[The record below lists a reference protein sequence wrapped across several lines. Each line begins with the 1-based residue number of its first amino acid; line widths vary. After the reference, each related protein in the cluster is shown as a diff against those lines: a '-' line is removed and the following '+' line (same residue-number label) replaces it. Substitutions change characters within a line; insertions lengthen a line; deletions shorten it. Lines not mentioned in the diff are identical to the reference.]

1 MADRAGRGSICK
13 GRRGRPGAL
22 SMDGLFVGGSEP
34 KDKRIKGGLTMTFD
48 AQEAVRQSTWAQG
61 PPGEIH
67 DVRHAT
73 CCIAGCGPAGAM
85 LGLLLARKGV
95 DVLVLEKHGDF
106 LRDFRGDTIHP
117 STMEIMDE
125 LGLANRLLLLPHT
138 KASQLRF
145 RTPRGAATLADF
157 GRLKTRFPYLAFMP
171 QWDFLDFVTDEARRY
186 PNFELEMNAEVREL
200 VEEGGVVRGVRY
212 ETPDGTREA
221 RALLTVAADGRD
233 SRLREQAGLRV
244 VGTAPPID
252 VLWFRISRR
261 KGDPEEPTGYI
272 GGGRFVVLINR
283 GDYWQVGYVLPK
295 GADRRIRAAGLESF
309 RRSVG
314 EAVPEVADRTDEIQ
328 DWDQVKL
335 LSVQVNRLR
344 RWFRPGLLC
353 IGDAAHA
360 MSPVG
365 GVGIN
370 LAIQDAVAAANALAE
385 PLRAGRAELRY
396 LRAVQLRREL
406 PIRILQGLQSL
417 VHRRIVAPA
426 VGGGGIPSPPLPM
439 KALLRPRVVRYLPAR
454 IIAFGIWPVHVK

>member
-1 MADRAGRGSICK
+1 
-13 GRRGRPGAL
+13 
-22 SMDGLFVGGSEP
+22 
-34 KDKRIKGGLTMTFD
+34 
-48 AQEAVRQSTWAQG
+48 
-61 PPGEIH
+61 
-67 DVRHAT
+67 
-73 CCIAGCGPAGAM
+73 M
-85 LGLLLARKGV
+85 LGLLLARQGV
-95 DVLVLEKHGDF
+95 DVLVLEKHADF

-125 LGLANRLLLLPHT
+125 LGLADPLLNLPHT
-138 KASQLRF
+138 KTSRLRF
-145 RTPRGAATLADF
+145 RTPRGSATLADF
-157 GRLKTRFPYLAFMP
+157 GHLKTRFPYLAFMP

-200 VEEGGVVRGVRY
+200 VEEGGLVRGVRY

-233 SRLREQAGLRV
+233 SRLRELAGLRV

-328 DWDQVKL
+328 DWGQVKL

-370 LAIQDAVAAANALAE
+370 LAIQDAVAAANVLAE
-385 PLRAGRAELRY
+385 PLRAGRVELRH
-396 LRAVQLRREL
+396 LRAVQRRREL

-417 VHRRIVAPA
+417 AHRRIVAPA
-426 VGGGGIPSPPLPM
+426 VGGGGLPSPPPPVR
-439 KALLRPRVVRYLPAR
+439 ALLGLRIVRNLPAQ
-454 IIAFGIWPVHVK
+454 IIGFGIWPVHVRP

>member
-1 MADRAGRGSICK
+1 MGDSLVGQDTRAR
-13 GRRGRPGAL
+13 
-22 SMDGLFVGGSEP
+22 EP
-34 KDKRIKGGLTMTFD
+34 SGQK
-48 AQEAVRQSTWAQG
+48 
-61 PPGEIH
+61 H
-67 DVRHAT
+67 DVRHTT
-73 CCIAGCGPAGAM
+73 CVIAGGGPAGAM
-85 LGLLLARKGV
+85 LGLLLARRGV
-95 DVLVLEKHGDF
+95 DVLVLEKHADF

-125 LGLANRLLLLPHT
+125 LGLADPLLNLPHT
-138 KASQLRF
+138 KTSRLRF
-145 RTPRGAATLADF
+145 RTPRGSATLADF
-157 GRLKTRFPYLAFMP
+157 GHLKTRFPYLAFMP

-200 VEEGGVVRGVRY
+200 VEEGGLVRGVRY

-233 SRLREQAGLRV
+233 SRLRELAGLRV

-370 LAIQDAVAAANALAE
+370 LAIQDAVAAANVLAE
-385 PLRAGRAELRY
+385 PLRAGRVELRH
-396 LRAVQLRREL
+396 LRAVQRRREL

-417 VHRRIVAPA
+417 AHRRIVAPA
-426 VGGGGIPSPPLPM
+426 VGGGGLPSPPPPVR
-439 KALLRPRVVRYLPAR
+439 ALLGLRIVRNLPAR
-454 IIAFGIWPVHVK
+454 IIGFGIWPVHVRP

>member
-1 MADRAGRGSICK
+1 MGDSLVGQDTRAR
-13 GRRGRPGAL
+13 
-22 SMDGLFVGGSEP
+22 EP
-34 KDKRIKGGLTMTFD
+34 SGQK
-48 AQEAVRQSTWAQG
+48 
-61 PPGEIH
+61 H
-67 DVRHAT
+67 DVRHTT
-73 CCIAGCGPAGAM
+73 CVIAGSGPAGAM
-85 LGLLLARKGV
+85 LGLLLARRGV
-95 DVLVLEKHGDF
+95 DVLVLEKHADF

-125 LGLANRLLLLPHT
+125 LGLADPLLNLPHT
-138 KASQLRF
+138 KTSRLRF
-145 RTPRGAATLADF
+145 RTPRGSATLADF
-157 GRLKTRFPYLAFMP
+157 GHLKTRFPYLAFMP

-200 VEEGGVVRGVRY
+200 VEEGGLVRGVRY

-233 SRLREQAGLRV
+233 SRLRELAGLRV

-272 GGGRFVVLINR
+272 GGNRFVVLINR

-295 GADRRIRAAGLESF
+295 GADLRARAAGLESF

-328 DWDQVKL
+328 DWGQVKL

-370 LAIQDAVAAANALAE
+370 LAIQDAVAAANVLAE
-385 PLRAGRAELRY
+385 PLRAGRVELRH
-396 LRAVQLRREL
+396 LRAVQRRREL

-417 VHRRIVAPA
+417 AHRRIVAPA
-426 VGGGGIPSPPLPM
+426 VGGGGLPSPPPPVR
-439 KALLRPRVVRYLPAR
+439 ALLGLRIVRNLPAR
-454 IIAFGIWPVHVK
+454 IIGFGIWPVHVRP

>member
-1 MADRAGRGSICK
+1 MGDSLVGQDTRAR
-13 GRRGRPGAL
+13 
-22 SMDGLFVGGSEP
+22 EP
-34 KDKRIKGGLTMTFD
+34 SGQK
-48 AQEAVRQSTWAQG
+48 
-61 PPGEIH
+61 H
-67 DVRHAT
+67 DVRHTT
-73 CCIAGCGPAGAM
+73 CVIAGGGPAGAM
-85 LGLLLARKGV
+85 LGLLLARRGV
-95 DVLVLEKHGDF
+95 DVLVLEKHADF

-125 LGLANRLLLLPHT
+125 LGLADPLLNLPHT
-138 KASQLRF
+138 KTSRLRF
-145 RTPRGAATLADF
+145 RTPRGSATLADF
-157 GRLKTRFPYLAFMP
+157 GHLKTRFPYLAFMP

-200 VEEGGVVRGVRY
+200 VEEGGLVRGVRY

-370 LAIQDAVAAANALAE
+370 LAIQDAVAAANVLAE
-385 PLRAGRAELRY
+385 PLRAGRVELRH
-396 LRAVQLRREL
+396 LRAVQRRREL

-417 VHRRIVAPA
+417 AHRRIVAPA
-426 VGGGGIPSPPLPM
+426 VGGGGLPSPPPPVR
-439 KALLRPRVVRYLPAR
+439 ALLGLRIVRNLPAR
-454 IIAFGIWPVHVK
+454 IIGFGIWPVHVRP

>member
-1 MADRAGRGSICK
+1 ME
-13 GRRGRPGAL
+13 
-22 SMDGLFVGGSEP
+22 GLFAGGRNP
-34 KDKRIKGGLTMTFD
+34 KGERIKGGPTVKFD
-48 AQEAVRQSTWAQG
+48 AQEAVRQDTQAQG
-61 PPGEIH
+61 ASGEIH

-117 STMEIMDE
+117 STMETMDE
-125 LGLANRLLLLPHT
+125 LGLADRLLCLPHT

-157 GRLKTRFPYLAFMP
+157 GRLRTRFPYLAFMP
-171 QWDFLDFVTDEARRY
+171 QWDFLDFVTDESEGY
-186 PNFELEMNAEVREL
+186 PNFRLEMSAEVREL

-212 ETPDGTREA
+212 EAPDGTHEV
-221 RALLTVAADGRD
+221 RAPLTVAADGRD
-233 SRLREQAGLRV
+233 SRVREQAGLEV

-252 VLWFRISRR
+252 VLWFRLSRR
-261 KGDPEEPTGYI
+261 AGDPEDPTGYI

-283 GDYWQVGYVLPK
+283 GEYWQVGYVLPK
-295 GADRRIRAAGLESF
+295 GGDQRVRAAGLEAF

-314 EAVPEVADRTDEIQ
+314 EAVPEVADRTGEIE
-328 DWDQVKL
+328 DWGQVKL
-335 LSVQVNRLR
+335 LSVQVNRLK
-344 RWFRPGLLC
+344 RWYQPGLLC

-370 LAIQDAVAAANALAE
+370 LAIQDAVAAANALADPLLEGRVE
-385 PLRAGRAELRY
+385 PRH
-396 LRAVQLRREL
+396 LRAVQRRREP
-406 PIRILQGLQSL
+406 PIRVIQGLQSL
-417 VHRRIVAPA
+417 AHRRIVAPA
-426 VGGGGIPSPPLPM
+426 VGGGGIPSLPPPVR
-439 KALLRPRVVRYLPAR
+439 ALLGLRIVRDLPAR
-454 IIAFGIWPVHVK
+454 IIAFGIWPVHVRS

>member
-1 MADRAGRGSICK
+1 MGDSLIGQDTRAGEPS
-13 GRRGRPGAL
+13 GR
-22 SMDGLFVGGSEP
+22 M
-34 KDKRIKGGLTMTFD
+34 
-48 AQEAVRQSTWAQG
+48 
-61 PPGEIH
+61 H
-67 DVRHAT
+67 DVRHTT
-73 CCIAGCGPAGAM
+73 CVIAGGGPAGAM
-85 LGLLLARKGV
+85 LGLLLARRGV
-95 DVLVLEKHGDF
+95 DVLVLEKHADF

-125 LGLANRLLLLPHT
+125 LGLADRLLDLPHT
-138 KASQLRF
+138 KTSRLRF
-145 RTPRGAATLADF
+145 RTPRGSATLADF
-157 GRLKTRFPYLAFMP
+157 GHLKTRFPYLAFMP

-200 VEEGGVVRGVRY
+200 LEEGGLVRGVRY
-212 ETPDGTREA
+212 ETPDGTCEV
-221 RALLTVAADGRD
+221 RALMTVAADGRD
-233 SRLREQAGLRV
+233 SRLRKQSGLEV

-283 GDYWQVGYVLPK
+283 GNYWQVGYVLPK
-295 GADRRIRAAGLESF
+295 GTDRRIRAAGLESF

-314 EAVPEVADRTDEIQ
+314 EAVSEVADRTDEIQ

-344 RWFRPGLLC
+344 RWYRPGLLC

-370 LAIQDAVAAANALAE
+370 LAIQDAVVAANALAG
-385 PLRAGRAELRY
+385 PLREGKAEPRH
-396 LRAVQLRREL
+396 LRAVQRRREL

-417 VHRRIVAPA
+417 AHRRLAAPA
-426 VGGGGIPSPPLPM
+426 VSSGGLPSPPAPVR
-439 KALLRPRVVRYLPAR
+439 ALLRLRAVRELPAR
-454 IIAFGIWPVHVK
+454 IIAFGVWPVHVDR

>member
-1 MADRAGRGSICK
+1 
-13 GRRGRPGAL
+13 
-22 SMDGLFVGGSEP
+22 
-34 KDKRIKGGLTMTFD
+34 
-48 AQEAVRQSTWAQG
+48 
-61 PPGEIH
+61 
-67 DVRHAT
+67 
-73 CCIAGCGPAGAM
+73 M
-85 LGLLLARKGV
+85 LGLLLARRGV
-95 DVLVLEKHGDF
+95 DVLVLEKHADF

-125 LGLANRLLLLPHT
+125 LGLADPLLNLPHT
-138 KASQLRF
+138 KTSRLRF
-145 RTPRGAATLADF
+145 RTPRGSATLADF
-157 GRLKTRFPYLAFMP
+157 GHLKTRFPYLAFMP

-200 VEEGGVVRGVRY
+200 VEEGGLVRGVRY

-233 SRLREQAGLRV
+233 SRLRELAGLRV

-328 DWDQVKL
+328 DWGQVKL

-370 LAIQDAVAAANALAE
+370 LAIQDAVAAANVLAE
-385 PLRAGRAELRY
+385 PLRAGRVELRH
-396 LRAVQLRREL
+396 LRAVQRRREL

-417 VHRRIVAPA
+417 AHRRIVAPA
-426 VGGGGIPSPPLPM
+426 VGGGGLPSPPPPVR
-439 KALLRPRVVRYLPAR
+439 ALLGLRIVRNLPAR
-454 IIAFGIWPVHVK
+454 IIGFGIWPVHVRP